1 MNYIEHT
8 PLVSVGM
15 PLYNEEE
22 HLDEALD
29 SILNQ
34 TYKNISVNIVD
45 NCSKDSTSDICKRYA
60 SIDSR
65 INYIKN
71 NNNIGSGL
79 NFLKV
84 VDVTTKENSKY
95 FFFARGDAF
104 YSKGFIEK
112 AVSCLEKSSDVILA
126 YPVPKWVDSK
136 SKVIPQKDIT
146 YYNSKNSDILIR
158 SALAILNKPFQLY
171 GIIRS
176 KHVKIFF
183 KDYKP
188 YIGDD
193 NALMFFLSLNGS
205 FDLIKDERWYRRYN
219 YNNETYRDRI
229 KRYRN
234 ILLEK
239 KYSMRSLLPNI
250 YLFYKYIHIIMT
262 SNSKI
267 LIKIKL
273 LITFFL
279 VSPIKFLSSYG
290 KSI

>member
-1 MNYIEHT
+1 MHIEHA
-8 PLVSVGM
+8 PLVSIGM
-15 PLYNEEE
+15 PIFNEEE
-22 HLDEALD
+22 HLDEALN

-34 TYKNISVNIVD
+34 TYKNISINIVD
-45 NCSKDSTSDICKRYA
+45 NCSKDGTGQICKKYA

-65 INYIKN
+65 INYVKN
-71 NNNIGSGL
+71 KKNIGSGL

-84 VDVTTKENSKY
+84 VELSMKENAKY

-104 YSKGFIEK
+104 YSEKFIEK
-112 AVSCLEKSSDVILA
+112 SVLSLEKSNDVILA
-126 YPVPKWVDSK
+126 YAIPKWVNSK
-136 SKVIPQKDIT
+136 SKVLDRNDIT

-176 KHVKIFF
+176 KYVKIFF

-193 NALMFFLSLNGS
+193 NVLMFFLSLNGS
-205 FDLIKDERWYRRYN
+205 FDLIKDENWYRRYN
-219 YNNETYRDRI
+219 YKNENYRDRMN
-229 KRYRN
+229 RYKN

-239 KYSMRSLLPNI
+239 KYSIRSMLPNI
-250 YLFYKYIHIIMT
+250 YLFYKYINIIKC
-262 SNSKI
+262 SNFSM

-279 VSPIKFLSSYG
+279 ISPIKFLSSYG